1 MTESKKRKRSSEKDD
16 NKKLAED
23 IFMSKNKEI
32 KTGYGIHFQ
41 NKIIMKENRI
51 DYQHIVSRG
60 TNKFQLFYEPKC
72 FIEYYTTKQKTTDT
86 SPFSIYIQSF
96 ECPTYLKG
104 FGRVLMMEFFYF
116 LKKYYASYFNDETY
130 VLLSPYP
137 SSDENPIMSEEKY
150 FKLVAYYKSLKFER
164 IAING
169 INLWGGKIGDILN
182 GILYYRKEGG
192 KGKKSRKCKKGK
204 KSRSYKRK

>member
-1 MTESKKRKRSSEKDD
+1 MDESKKRKRSPSPLKRSTSEKDD
-16 NKKLAED
+16 NKKLAEG
-23 IFMSKNKEI
+23 IFMLKKKKITKE
-32 KTGYGIHFQ
+32 YGG
-41 NKIIMKENRI
+41 I
-51 DYQHIVSRG
+51 DYQHIVIPG
-60 TNKFQLFYEPKC
+60 KNNKFARFDDPNC
-72 FIEYYTTKQKTTDT
+72 FIEYYTTKQKATET

-96 ECPTYLKG
+96 ECHTYPKG
-104 FGRVLMMEFFYF
+104 SGRVLMMELFYF
-116 LKKYYASYFNDETY
+116 LKKDYASYFNNDTY

-137 SSDENPIMSEEKY
+137 SSDENTIMSEEKY